1 MVDPLDPNKELTKEK
16 KKKLHPKKQTIPVR
30 CKGTR
35 SLMRRDSGV
44 GDSRVTQRYVVG
56 LSARHF
62 YTCGG
67 EIKRYRFP
75 NEVSGGG
82 EMGSESSDGSS
93 VILPLRMIL
102 THHAWC

>member
-1 MVDPLDPNKELTKEK
+1 
-16 KKKLHPKKQTIPVR
+16 
-30 CKGTR
+30 
-35 SLMRRDSGV
+35 MRRDSGV

-67 EIKRYRFP
+67 GDQALSFP
-75 NEVSGGG
+75 ERG
-82 EMGSESSDGSS
+82 EWGRGMGSESSDGSS

-102 THHAWC
+102 THYSWC